1 MIKLLDVVDNKPVQ
15 LELDFDGEMESLDGF
30 ARYVEHVMSL
40 NAQAIFN
47 LRDTDAFPL
56 IDSIRKAHQ
65 KYRANERI
73 LYKRLARDLDNVR
86 TKYWDW

>member
-1 MIKLLDVVDNKPVQ
+1 
-15 LELDFDGEMESLDGF
+15 
-30 ARYVEHVMSL
+30 MSL